1 MPRGCFRVRLFSA
14 NPATSR
20 RVIEIRAAIDD
31 FAAVWQDFGEV
42 IELDHIAH

>member
-1 MPRGCFRVRLFSA
+1 VAA
-14 NPATSR
+14 NDA
-20 RVIEIRAAIDD
+20 IRAAADD